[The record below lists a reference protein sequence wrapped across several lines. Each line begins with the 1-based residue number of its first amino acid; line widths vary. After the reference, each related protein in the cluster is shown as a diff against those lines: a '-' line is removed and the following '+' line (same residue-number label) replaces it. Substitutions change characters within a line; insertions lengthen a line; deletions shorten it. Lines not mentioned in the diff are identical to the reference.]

1 MADPGDNFRPVDAQ
15 AQPASKPREQ
25 RESFQSAFGR
35 AAVGLGLADSTGR
48 FSEVN
53 EALCRMTGYC
63 ETDLRTRSIWSLI
76 HPDDRAESQLQIERL
91 LVGDIPSA
99 VLEVRCLAKSDT
111 TVWLRVS
118 LSVGPDDSGV
128 PGALIATFEDIAER
142 KRLKWEQSELRSRE
156 VQARAEAD
164 AARVQLRLIYEAFR
178 QILESLHP
186 ETIFETVFDA
196 TRRIFEVDRVA
207 IYFVDETGGWS
218 SPASDGFVTDY
229 PRRVCDKLAN
239 APGLRRLLERFQP
252 AVTTNLPRVVEGSPI
267 ADAVAA
273 EGIQSVVLLPMLHRG
288 VLVGALGLYHTR
300 ERNYG
305 ADLLQVAQSL
315 ASTVAIAIENAR
327 LYQAGQER
335 AQEVATLYTA
345 VKQIMGSLDLSRTL
359 ESILENIVSLL
370 GCDAAG
376 VMLLD
381 QSDQS
386 LRYEAVRGAWAQIF
400 TGTVQRLGQG
410 LVGQVIQS
418 RMLVNVPDV
427 LAETRFFNAPRIWA
441 SGLRSALYVPIE
453 AGENAIGALVTFSLE
468 PSHFTSARERIALG
482 LADQAALAIT
492 HAHETAE
499 RRRAEEALRENEE
512 RFRTLVQNST
522 DIITIVDAD
531 GSTRYVSPSIERVL
545 GYPVNPRI
553 GQNTFA
559 AAHPED
565 LDGILEI
572 FADLL
577 RSPGKTVVT
586 EYRFRHADGSWVWLE
601 STAQNLLADPS
612 VHGIVVNSRDVT
624 ERKNAEQQQRESL
637 RQLEK
642 ALADLKETQR
652 QAIQQER
659 LRALGQMAS
668 GIAHDFNNTL
678 AHIVGYI
685 DLLLN
690 VHPQNLE
697 KPAIVREY
705 LEVMNTAASDAV
717 GIVNRLREFY
727 RYREESDTV
736 RPVDL
741 NQIVR
746 EAVALTQPRWRDQ
759 ALANGC
765 VIQVLTE
772 LNDLPPLPGNEAE
785 LREALT
791 NLIFNAVD
799 ALPHGGAIVFQTHF
813 AEGRAVLRV
822 VDNGIGMTEDVRQRC
837 LEPFFTTKGQTG
849 SGMGLAMVYGIVQ
862 RHKGQIAVESA
873 VGEGTAVVIEL
884 PVEQA
889 GGNKV
894 EPATAAEAAQRGRQI
909 LVVEDEAPLREIL
922 RGYLEADGHSVVL
935 AANGRDGLER
945 FGQGT
950 FDLVI
955 TDRAMPEIGGDQL
968 AVVVKQFAPSLPV
981 ILLTG
986 FGEFMKESGV
996 PRPGIDLIV
1005 GKPVTRLA
1013 LRQAIAKVLEE

>member
-1 MADPGDNFRPVDAQ
+1 MVHQGDDLPEVDAR
-15 AQPASKPREQ
+15 ALEQ
-25 RESFQSAFGR
+25 K
-35 AAVGLGLADSTGR
+35 
-48 FSEVN
+48 
-53 EALCRMTGYC
+53 Y
-63 ETDLRTRSIWSLI
+63 LRT
-76 HPDDRAESQLQIERL
+76 
-91 LVGDIPSA
+91 
-99 VLEVRCLAKSDT
+99 
-111 TVWLRVS
+111 
-118 LSVGPDDSGV
+118 
-128 PGALIATFEDIAER
+128 
-142 KRLKWEQSELRSRE
+142 RE
-156 VQARAEAD
+156 VQARAEAE
-164 AARVQLRLIYEAFR
+164 AARLQLRLMYEASR
-178 QILESLHP
+178 QIFESLDP
-186 ETIFETVFDA
+186 QTIFTTVFDA
-196 TRRIFEVDRVA
+196 TRRIFGVDRAA

-218 SPASDGFVTDY
+218 SPASDGFVSDY
-229 PRRVCDKLAN
+229 PRLVCDKLTSV
-239 APGLRRLLERFQP
+239 PLLGQMLERFEP
-252 AVTTNLPRVVEGSPI
+252 AVTSDLPMMVEGSPI
-267 ADAVAA
+267 AEAVAA

-288 VLVGALGLYHTR
+288 VLVGALGLYHAEPR
-300 ERNYG
+300 HYG
-305 ADLLQVAQSL
+305 ADLMQVAQSL
-315 ASTVAIAIENAR
+315 ANTAAIAIENAQ
-327 LYQAGQER
+327 LIQAGQER
-335 AQEVATLYTA
+335 AGEVATLYTA
-345 VKQIMGSLDLSRTL
+345 IKQIMGSLDLSRTL
-359 ESILENIVSLL
+359 ESILDSIVSLL
-370 GCDAAG
+370 GCDAVG
-376 VMLLD
+376 VTLLNQED
-381 QSDQS
+381 RT
-386 LRYEAVRGAWAQIF
+386 LRYEAVRGAWTRIF
-400 TGTVQRLGQG
+400 EGDVRREGEG
-410 LVGQVIQS
+410 LIGQVVATRQ
-418 RMLVNVPDV
+418 LVNVPDV
-427 LAETRFFNAPRIWA
+427 LTESRFFNPRRIWA

-453 AGENAIGALVTFSLE
+453 AGDRAIGALVVFSVE
-468 PSHFTSARERIALG
+468 PAHFTSRRERIALG

-522 DIITIVDAD
+522 DIINIINAD
-531 GSTRYVSPSIERVL
+531 GITRYVSPSIERVL
-545 GYPVNPRI
+545 GYPPGTRVGLNLF
-553 GQNTFA
+553 GE
-559 AAHPED
+559 AHPED
-565 LDGILEI
+565 SDGILQV

-577 RSPGKTVVT
+577 RSPRKTIVT
-586 EYRFRHADGSWVWLE
+586 EYRFRHANGSWVWLE
-601 STAQNLLADPS
+601 STAQNLLDDPS

-642 ALADLKETQR
+642 ALADLQETQR
-652 QAIQQER
+652 QVIQQER

-705 LEVMNTAASDAV
+705 LEVMNTAANDAV

-727 RYREESDTV
+727 RFREESDTV

-746 EAVALTQPRWRDQ
+746 EAIALTQPRWRDQ

-772 LNDLPPLPGNEAE
+772 LSDLPPVPGNEAE

-799 ALPHGGAIVFQTHF
+799 ALPMGGAIVFQTHV
-813 AEGRAVLRV
+813 AEARAVLRV
-822 VDNGIGMTEDVRQRC
+822 VDNGVGMIDDVRQRC
-837 LEPFFTTKGQTG
+837 LEPFFTTKGQRG

-862 RHKGQIAVESA
+862 RHKGQIAIESA

-884 PVEQA
+884 PITYT
-889 GGNKV
+889 GGQSV
-894 EPATAAEAAQRGRQI
+894 EPVASDNAEHHRLQI
-909 LVVEDEAPLREIL
+909 LVVEDEAALREIL
-922 RGYLEADGHSVVL
+922 LRYLEADGHAVVL
-935 AANGRDGLER
+935 AANGREGLER

-968 AVVVKQFAPSLPV
+968 AVVVKQVAPSVPV

-986 FGEFMKESGV
+986 FGEFMRESDA
-996 PRPGIDLIV
+996 PRQGIDLIV